1 MIKNN
6 YKAFPP
12 FRACPSS
19 PLPARLPASVLAE
32 PEKERKARSPL
43 LARFPASVLAESE
56 KERKAR
62 SPLPALFQPPFPAIP
77 SLVPPR
83 RSGVFAN
90 HLHLMVMVGTKCEE
104 SARVVMLFSCC
115 CLWFFPITR
124 PAVHELVR
132 KVTMAE
138 HTATMRYLMNAFIF
152 GFIRFSCP
160 LLTFR
165 LLF

>member
-1 MIKNN
+1 MIK
-6 YKAFPP
+6 KIIIKLSPLSGRAHLAPFQPAFQPP
-12 FRACPSS
+12 FLPSQKRS
-19 PLPARLPASVLAE
+19 ARLVAP
-32 PEKERKARSPL
+32 
-43 LARFPASVLAESE
+43 
-56 KERKAR
+56 
-62 SPLPALFQPPFPAIP
+62 FQPPFPAIP

-138 HTATMRYLMNAFIF
+138 QIATMRYLMNAFIF

>member
-12 FRACPSS
+12 FRVCPSS
-19 PLPARLPASVLAE
+19 PLPALFQPPFLPSQKRSASLVA
-32 PEKERKARSPL
+32 P
-43 LARFPASVLAESE
+43 
-56 KERKAR
+56 
-62 SPLPALFQPPFPAIP
+62 FQPPFPAIP

-104 SARVVMLFSCC
+104 SARVVILFSCC
-115 CLWFFPITR
+115 CLWFFPITS

-138 HTATMRYLMNAFIF
+138 QIATMRYLMNAFIF

>member
-19 PLPARLPASVLAE
+19 PLPARLLA
-32 PEKERKARSPL
+32 P
-43 LARFPASVLAESE
+43 VLAESE
-56 KERKAR
+56 KERKPR
-62 SPLPALFQPPFPAIP
+62 SPLPASVP
-77 SLVPPR
+77 SDSIAGPPR

-104 SARVVMLFSCC
+104 SARVVILFSCC
-115 CLWFFPITR
+115 CLWFFPITS

-138 HTATMRYLMNAFIF
+138 QIATMRYLMNAFIF

>member
-6 YKAFPP
+6 YKAFPLSGRAHLAP
-12 FRACPSS
+12 FQPAFQPPFLPSLKRS
-19 PLPARLPASVLAE
+19 ARLVAPFQPPFLPSQKRSASLVA
-32 PEKERKARSPL
+32 P
-43 LARFPASVLAESE
+43 
-56 KERKAR
+56 
-62 SPLPALFQPPFPAIP
+62 FQPPFPAIP

-115 CLWFFPITR
+115 CLWFFPITS

>member
-6 YKAFPP
+6 YKAFALSGCAHLAP
-12 FRACPSS
+12 FQPSS
-19 PLPARLPASVLAE
+19 
-32 PEKERKARSPL
+32 SPL
-43 LARFPASVLAESE
+43 LAPVPSDSIAG
-56 KERKAR
+56 
-62 SPLPALFQPPFPAIP
+62 PP
-77 SLVPPR
+77 PPR

-165 LLF
+165 LLFKRRKRRTRIRAWSRG